1 MKYSLILVALLGFTA
16 CIASE
21 AAPTEAKQVAPAPSN
36 ITVVCPTGNCE
47 KAPEVQKV
55 EVVKPIVPEVQKV
68 EVISPVELA
77 EKPKKED
84 DVLDRENDLII
95 GVVGQG
101 VAPMNTSSPAQAYAL
116 AKRAAVADAY
126 RLIAE
131 KVKELYPDTDI
142 RTNVLGH
149 MQRGGS
155 PTAFDRYLASRLGVA
170 AVQAL
175 RDDQRSIMIG
185 YVNHET
191 VHVPFNK
198 TIKKHRDIDGEM
210 MKVAKIL
217 AI

>member
-131 KVKELYPDTDI
+131 KVKGVRVDGQDLIKNMMVKRSTV
-142 RTNVLGH
+142 RTSVKAMVRNANIVETTFKEGLCEVEMEIVLSH
-149 MQRGGS
+149 SNFAQ
-155 PTAFDRYLASRLGVA
+155 
-170 AVQAL
+170 
-175 RDDQRSIMIG
+175 
-185 YVNHET
+185 
-191 VHVPFNK
+191 
-198 TIKKHRDIDGEM
+198 
-210 MKVAKIL
+210 
-217 AI
+217 